1 MGLSLPSGRVVAV
14 AVCVSAGLAL
24 AYLAARHTPLFA
36 VHDLQVRGAPPQV
49 ERAIRAELQPVLGT
63 SLVALDGGELVD
75 RLESLPVV
83 KGAAYDRAFPHTLR
97 LVIRPER
104 QLAVVRSRGGGAWIV
119 SEAGRVLRPA
129 PLRALARLPL
139 VTLAPGMLYRPG
151 ESLGNPATLTALR
164 ALALVPRPFPSHIR
178 SARVQLGR
186 ATLVVGEGTEVRLGE
201 PSELQ
206 LKLVIAERVLR
217 AMEPEERAQLG
228 YVDVSLPERPVAGTN
243 TQVEG

>member
-14 AVCVSAGLAL
+14 AVCVAGGLAV

-36 VHDLQVRGAPPQV
+36 VQELQVQGAPPRV
-49 ERAIRAELQPVLGT
+49 EQAIRAELQPVLGT

-83 KGAAYDRAFPHTLR
+83 KAAAYDRAFPHTLR

-104 QLAVVRSRGGGAWIV
+104 QLAVVRSRGGGAWVV
-119 SEAGRVLRPA
+119 SEGGRVLRPA
-129 PLRALARLPL
+129 PSRALTRLPQVAL
-139 VTLAPGMLYRPG
+139 GPGMLLHPG

-164 ALALVPRPFPSHIR
+164 ALTLVPRPFPLHLR
-178 SARVQLGR
+178 SARMQLGR
-186 ATLVVGEGTEVRLGE
+186 VTLVVGEGTELRLGE
-201 PSELQ
+201 PSELG

-217 AMEPEERAQLG
+217 AVEPEERAQLG
-228 YVDVSLPERPVAGTN
+228 YLDLSLPERPVAGIN
-243 TQVEG
+243 SQVEG